1 MPNGVIFAF
10 GKRYLQQVQAKEDL
24 KYICK
29 SAIFN
34 FQLSIFNL
42 KIYDKINRSDIL
54 CQ

>member
-34 FQLSIFNL
+34 SQLSTLNFQLEKYMI
-42 KIYDKINRSDIL
+42 K
-54 CQ
+54 